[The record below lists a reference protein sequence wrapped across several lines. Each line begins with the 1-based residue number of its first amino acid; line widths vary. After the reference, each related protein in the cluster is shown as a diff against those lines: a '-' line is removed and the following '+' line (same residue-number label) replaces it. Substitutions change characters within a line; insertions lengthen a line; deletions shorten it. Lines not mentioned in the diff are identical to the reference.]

1 MYKKRYYY
9 LYNET
14 IIKIFNNDGFP
25 IYNKCKT
32 CKYIHFISPT
42 QAKCRHFIFLNK
54 TIYTGKSNEF
64 YCENNLYL
72 NVEEARLDGPC
83 GKNATY
89 YERRLN

>member
-1 MYKKRYYY
+1 MT
-9 LYNET
+9 L
-14 IIKIFNNDGFP
+14 P

-42 QAKCRHFIFLNK
+42 KAKCRRFIFLNEPLILENPNK
-54 TIYTGKSNEF
+54 F

-72 NVEEARLDGPC
+72 NIEDARLDKTLC

-89 YERRLN
+89 YERRLK